1 MDLRKKYFMFRLIRS
16 FSFALNGLRICVLKG
31 TNFKIHI
38 ICAVL
43 AIILRSYFH
52 LSVNEWLIILMCIGF
67 VLSMEMLNTAIEQL
81 CDVVHKEQ
89 HPGIKITKDIA
100 AGAVLLS
107 AIVAAICGAFI
118 FLPKII
124 LLIQSISS

>member
-1 MDLRKKYFMFRLIRS
+1 MFRLTRS
-16 FSFALNGLRICVLKG
+16 FSFALNGLQVCVLKG
-31 TNFKIHI
+31 ANFRIHLVI
-38 ICAVL
+38 TILTVL
-43 AIILRSYFH
+43 SGIYFH
-52 LSVNEWLIILMCIGF
+52 LSINEWLIILLCIGF
-67 VLSMEMLNTAIEQL
+67 VLCMEMLNTAIEQL

-118 FLPKII
+118 FLPKIL
-124 LLIQSISS
+124 LLIQTISAS

>member
-1 MDLRKKYFMFRLIRS
+1 MSRLIRS

-31 TNFKIHI
+31 ANFKIHLF
-38 ICAVL
+38 CLAMAVML
-43 AIILRSYFH
+43 GIILGISIT
-52 LSVNEWLIILMCIGF
+52 EWLVVSLCIGF

-81 CDVVHKEQ
+81 CDVVHKEI
-89 HPGIKITKDIA
+89 HPAIKSIKDLA

-107 AIVAAICGAFI
+107 AIVAAVCGGFI

-124 LLIQSISS
+124 SFTQSI